1 MESWTNYLIKMGI
14 LRVNNIQDRSGNHNS
29 SSFEVFE
36 GRCKAYCSVDMRHG
50 TDGTDNSQIQTG
62 ETLAMRESYNI
73 STVVDI
79 GTGRYEISFINSMS
93 DTNYVFLANTSQDL
107 TSYSDGLNANDDF
120 AVPLVRNRN
129 NIRLGSADLD
139 DGDNQ
144 ADPDGFSIMIFDE
157 GDV

>member
-1 MESWTNYLIKMGI
+1 MGI

-50 TDGTDNSQIQTG
+50 TDGTDSGQIQTG

-93 DTNYVFLANTSQDL
+93 DTNYVFLANTSNDL
-107 TSYSDGLNANDDF
+107 LTYSDGLNPNDEC
-120 AVPLVRNRN
+120 AIPLTRNRN
-129 NIRLGSADLD
+129 NIRLGAADMD

-144 ADPDGFSIMIFDE
+144 TDPDGFQIMIFDE